1 MLKELYIE
9 NLAVIEKATISF
21 CEKLNVFSGETGAG
35 KSILIGGINAVLGS
49 RTGRDIVRTGESK
62 AVITALFDNIPSST
76 VFKLNE
82 NGYSYDGELLLQR
95 EISNDGKSTA
105 RINGKITTA
114 AVLKE
119 IASELIDIHGQHDTA
134 ILMSTDNQ
142 RQILDSY
149 GGLEEKLSEYREV
162 FRSFS
167 HVSKEVKAI
176 QQEIQER
183 DEKISSLSEK
193 IEDVEGY
200 ELKLGE
206 EKEVADKLESA
217 RGFEA
222 YQQALTEAYGSING
236 YDEAAGAVSL
246 IRGACASL
254 GKIAKE
260 EDEADEMSIL
270 LQRLKVALIEI
281 EDIVLELSG
290 KINDEYSAESLTD
303 LENRLSDILLLK
315 RRYRMES
322 DELIEALKTWK
333 QQLEELKESD
343 DILEELNEKRR
354 RLADEVKKR
363 AQEISDLRKQAA
375 DKLVKEI
382 TGELVFLDMPNVRF
396 VFDFQKDKISITGM
410 DKVEMLISVNKGE
423 EPKPMNKIASGGELS
438 RIMLAVKNVLA
449 SADNVPTMIFDE
461 IDTGISGR
469 AAHKVGIKLSEIA
482 EKRQV
487 LCVTHLAQIAAMGD
501 RHLLIEKKSD
511 DKRTYTNVHA
521 LDYEERKREIARI
534 ISGDSDNEI
543 TLKSAEEL
551 LKRDKSVNGN

>member
-1 MLKELYIE
+1 MLKELDIE

-21 CEKLNVFSGETGAG
+21 CDKLNVFSGETGAG
-35 KSILIGGINAVLGS
+35 KSILIGGINAVLGG

-62 AVITALFDNIPSST
+62 AVVTALFDDIPKST
-76 VFKLNE
+76 VLKLEE
-82 NGYSYDGELLLQR
+82 NGYFYEGELLLQR
-95 EISNDGKSTA
+95 EISSDGKSTA

-149 GGLEEKLSEYREV
+149 GGVESKLSEYRDV

-167 HVSKEVKAI
+167 HVSKEVKAL

-183 DEKISSLSEK
+183 DEKIAVLSEK

-200 ELKLGE
+200 GLKVGE
-206 EKEVADKLESA
+206 EKEVSDRLEKV

-222 YQQALTEAYGSING
+222 YQRALTEAYGCING
-236 YDEAAGAVSL
+236 YDEGSSSVSL
-246 IRGACASL
+246 LRSACASL

-260 EDEADEMSIL
+260 DDEADEMSLL
-270 LQRLKVALIEI
+270 LQRLKGALIEI
-281 EDIVLELSG
+281 EDIGSELSG
-290 KINDEYSAESLTD
+290 AINDEYSAESLSE

-315 RRYRMES
+315 RRYRMET
-322 DELIEALKTWK
+322 DELIEALDKWK
-333 QQLEELKESD
+333 KELEELKESD

-354 RLADEVKKR
+354 KLADEVKAM
-363 AQEISDLRKQAA
+363 AQEISDLRKEAA
-375 DKLVKEI
+375 DRLVKEI
-382 TGELVFLDMPNVRF
+382 TGELVFLDMPNVQF
-396 VFDFQKDKISITGM
+396 IFDFQRDKISITGM

-469 AAHKVGIKLSEIA
+469 AAHKVGVKLSEIA
-482 EKRQV
+482 GKRQV

-521 LDYEERKREIARI
+521 LDYEERKHEIARI
-534 ISGDSDNEI
+534 ISGDSDNEV
-543 TLKSAEEL
+543 TLRSAEEL
-551 LKRDKSVNGN
+551 LKRDKNTNEH